1 MFLFLFIFFQLPI
14 EWNRMKF
21 HVSIDLNSIM
31 KSSGKEEEET
41 EYKQITLNSI
51 FVLLRMVLYP
61 YYAHMHLL

>member
-1 MFLFLFIFFQLPI
+1 MRC
-14 EWNRMKF
+14 NRMKF
-21 HVSIDLNSIM
+21 HVSIDLNSIT

-41 EYKQITLNSI
+41 EYKQITINSI